1 MLSNL
6 SSGILSKGGEKYIMT
21 ADELYNELLKIK
33 NTEPNHQFIGLDLLQ
48 FGNVDNQ
55 FEELVYD
62 GRVRKG
68 TSILDDFE
76 VVD

>member
-1 MLSNL
+1 
-6 SSGILSKGGEKYIMT
+6 MT

-33 NTEPNHQFIGLDLLQ
+33 NTDPNHQFIGLDLLQ

>member
-1 MLSNL
+1 
-6 SSGILSKGGEKYIMT
+6 MT